1 MHGRV
6 HVHWHA
12 HTVLLGGPFL
22 AVFFAPF
29 LAGASFLPNCAGQA
43 WAWDMSHGA
52 LELCVLAW
60 EWSKEYFT
68 GAHGDG
74 PGARGGHAGVNNRGA
89 RRGVGERASQR
100 EAWSKA
106 AWSKPVRRSGHGDTE
121 EEPSVVHLRDARGR
135 AMRMHAGGGLGVA
148 ARVSQRCSSH
158 LLRAAHQHERGHV
171 GGGDSAAQDRGARD
185 RLKAGGAR
193 KADQEDEGA
202 EHDLRLGMRKC
213 SEVSWLPGI
222 FGSQATSLYST
233 PPWPSTTARGS
244 LPFLSRAVRSRPV
257 RVEALLTFVNFK
269 IYYARRLH
277 YPPTRRGARRATP
290 SKFTESR
297 RVGVFGQWRT

>member
-22 AVFFAPF
+22 AAFFAPF

-106 AWSKPVRRSGHGDTE
+106 AWSKRCGAAGMEAHRGGAIGGTLAGCTRKSHA
-121 EEPSVVHLRDARGR
+121 DARGR
-135 AMRMHAGGGLGVA
+135 RTGRRSESVA
-148 ARVSQRCSSH
+148 EVQFSFIAS
-158 LLRAAHQHERGHV
+158 
-171 GGGDSAAQDRGARD
+171 GAP
-185 RLKAGGAR
+185 A
-193 KADQEDEGA
+193 
-202 EHDLRLGMRKC
+202 
-213 SEVSWLPGI
+213 
-222 FGSQATSLYST
+222 
-233 PPWPSTTARGS
+233 
-244 LPFLSRAVRSRPV
+244 
-257 RVEALLTFVNFK
+257 
-269 IYYARRLH
+269 
-277 YPPTRRGARRATP
+277 
-290 SKFTESR
+290 
-297 RVGVFGQWRT
+297 